1 MASWPGLS
9 SATGTVSCTSDWML
23 QPKQDLGNIVIEL
36 VPSSIPPPDVS
47 PLDGDEHV
55 PAPGQVQHQDV
66 VQLVLAAGQ
75 RGGRALV
82 HRYLYI
88 NLR

>member
-1 MASWPGLS
+1 M
-9 SATGTVSCTSDWML
+9 T
-23 QPKQDLGNIVIEL
+23 
-36 VPSSIPPPDVS
+36 PPDVS

-82 HRYLYI
+82 HRYLDI